1 MNARGGGAW
10 HPAGVSVPPGT
21 TAQGREDAIALVR
34 VDGASRALAERAV
47 AEAQAYGATGIEE
60 REGEGGR
67 IALLIY
73 APAAAAPALR
83 AAVAAALGAGARVG
97 AVEPVPQ
104 QDWTGAWREGLEPV
118 LVSPRLAVRPSFV
131 DAADVAAEHVLVIDP
146 GQAFGTGHHAS
157 TRLALSLLDD
167 VLASTRRGARVL
179 DVGTGTGVLA
189 LAALALGAACAV
201 ALDSDPLAA
210 REARA
215 NARANALLERLHVFA
230 GSVAALRD
238 ERFDLIAANLL
249 RRELLPLVADLAG
262 RLAPGGALV
271 LSGLLESEREAVQEA
286 LAPAGLVVVEERSE
300 VDGGERW
307 VGLLA
312 RPAGGA

>member
-1 MNARGGGAW
+1 M
-10 HPAGVSVPPGT
+10 PPGT
-21 TAQGREDAIALVR
+21 TASCREDAIALVR
-34 VDGASRALAERAV
+34 VEGASPVLAERAV
-47 AEAQAYGATGIEE
+47 AEAQAHGATGIEE

-67 IALLIY
+67 VALLIY
-73 APAAAAPALR
+73 APASCAAGLR
-83 AAVAAALGAGARVG
+83 AAVQAALGAGARVG

-118 LVSPRLAVRPSFV
+118 VVSPRLAVRPSCV
-131 DAADVAAEHVLVIDP
+131 EAADVAAEHVLVIDP

-157 TRLALSLLDD
+157 TRLALTLLDD
-167 VLASTRRGARVL
+167 ALATRRAARVL

-189 LAALALGAACAV
+189 LAALALGAARAV
-201 ALDSDPLAA
+201 AFDTDLLAA

-215 NARANALLERLHVFA
+215 NARANALVERLDVFA
-230 GSVAALRD
+230 GSLTALGSR
-238 ERFDLIAANLL
+238 RFDLIAANLL
-249 RRELLPLVADLAG
+249 RRELLPLLADLAG

-286 LAPAGLVVVEERSE
+286 LGPAGLVVVEERSE

-312 RPAGGA
+312 RPGAGA